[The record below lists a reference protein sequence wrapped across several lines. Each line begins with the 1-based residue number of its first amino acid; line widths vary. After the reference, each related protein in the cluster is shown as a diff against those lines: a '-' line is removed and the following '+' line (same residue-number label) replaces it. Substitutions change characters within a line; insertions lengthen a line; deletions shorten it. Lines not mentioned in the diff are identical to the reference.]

1 MNTEKGHIEFNTN
14 NDNSLHKERKI
25 KSSKKKRSS
34 KLTATTKLNLANN
47 AKISTDIIDI
57 DDSPD
62 IATWNKNIIKNK
74 DIFANK
80 ENRFRYTK
88 IKPPI
93 PTVTTTTI
101 FKKAKED
108 SNGID
113 YLIDPANLN
122 EIAKV
127 YHNEEILTDQAIFSQ
142 KEKLKKRPKF

>member
-1 MNTEKGHIEFNTN
+1 MNIEKGHIECNTN

-34 KLTATTKLNLANN
+34 KLTSTTKLNLTHS
-47 AKISTDIIDI
+47 AKIPADIIDI

-74 DIFANK
+74 DIFTNK

-93 PTVTTTTI
+93 PTVTTTV

-108 SNGID
+108 NKGID

-142 KEKLKKRPKF
+142 KGKLKKRPKF

>member
-34 KLTATTKLNLANN
+34 KLTDTTKLNLANN

-74 DIFANK
+74 GIFANE

-93 PTVTTTTI
+93 PTVTTTI

-108 SNGID
+108 NNGID

-127 YHNEEILTDQAIFSQ
+127 YLNEEILTDQAIFSQ
-142 KEKLKKRPKF
+142 KGKLKKRPKF

>member
-1 MNTEKGHIEFNTN
+1 MNTRKRDIESNTN
-14 NDNSLHKERKI
+14 IDNSLHKELKI
-25 KSSKKKRSS
+25 KSSKKRRSS
-34 KLTATTKLNLANN
+34 TLTSTTKLNLADN
-47 AKISTDIIDI
+47 AKISANIIDI

-74 DIFANK
+74 DNFANK

-93 PTVTTTTI
+93 PPVTTNI

-108 SNGID
+108 NNGID
-113 YLIDPANLN
+113 YLIDPTNLN

-142 KEKLKKRPKF
+142 KGKLKKPKF